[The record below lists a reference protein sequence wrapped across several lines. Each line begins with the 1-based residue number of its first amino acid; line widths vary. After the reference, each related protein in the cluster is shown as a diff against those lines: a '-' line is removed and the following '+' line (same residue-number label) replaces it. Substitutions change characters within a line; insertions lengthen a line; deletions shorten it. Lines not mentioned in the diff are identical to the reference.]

1 MGTNYYLVPPIELR
15 PFVDRLHLGKSS
27 VGWCFSLR
35 VYPKRGIN
43 DMSDWRLAMSL
54 GHIRSEYNENLS
66 RDAMLAIIY
75 REGWKPRDPPSPEW
89 LAKNHAEAGPLG
101 LARHP
106 IDHVHCVGHGE
117 GPWDYMVGDFS

>member
-35 VYPKRGIN
+35 VYPRRGIN
-43 DMSDWRLAMSL
+43 DLSDWRSAMSL
-54 GHIRSEYNENLS
+54 GSIVDEYGEARS
-66 RDAMLAIIY
+66 RDAMLAIIH
-75 REGWKPRDPPSPEW
+75 REQCALRDPSPEW
-89 LAKNHAEAGPLG
+89 LAKNHALRGPMG

-117 GPWDYMVGDFS
+117 GPWDYIVGDFS